1 MLDEKIDESPLLMDV
16 WCHTLMS
23 SPKSSWVSGQWM
35 SFGPPG
41 PSVTTGVTVYTDER
55 GVHIWMIFV

>member
-1 MLDEKIDESPLLMDV
+1 MDEKIDERPLLMDV

-41 PSVTTGVTVYTDER
+41 PSVTTGVTVYTDELS
-55 GVHIWMIFV
+55 VYI